1 MKNIRTKENIYA
13 QMCRCIFGLFIFSF
27 GLYMTVVADI
37 GLAPWDVLAMGLS
50 YHTPLTYGNALIAI
64 SILVLFGVFL
74 LREKIGFGTIFDAIL
89 VGLFVDLFTWLDLI
103 SRDFSMIESVA
114 VFICG
119 MFIIALGQ
127 YFYMS
132 SCQGCGPRDT
142 LLIGL
147 GKRMKKVPI
156 GVVNTLILCVV
167 LAGGWLLDGP
177 VGIGTLLAAFGLGTA
192 LQFVCKIFRFEPRDI
207 VHKNVF
213 EALRI
218 MKEKA

>member
-89 VGLFVDLFTWLDLI
+89 VGVFVDLFTWMDLI
-103 SRDFSMIESVA
+103 SRDFSMIES
-114 VFICG
+114 
-119 MFIIALGQ
+119 
-127 YFYMS
+127 
-132 SCQGCGPRDT
+132 R
-142 LLIGL
+142 
-147 GKRMKKVPI
+147 
-156 GVVNTLILCVV
+156 CV
-167 LAGGWLLDGP
+167 
-177 VGIGTLLAAFGLGTA
+177 
-192 LQFVCKIFRFEPRDI
+192 
-207 VHKNVF
+207 
-213 EALRI
+213 
-218 MKEKA
+218 